1 MKQNLAVIFS
11 LTAVLTAGA
20 INHVYSAEADRV
32 AAAKND
38 AVKVEEVFAKK
49 DALNGKKI
57 TVKGE
62 VVKFNSSIMGK
73 NWVHIKD
80 GSGKP
85 GTNDLTATT
94 NDTANVGDKVVV
106 TGTLAVGK
114 DFGAGY
120 KYEAIMEEATIT
132 PLK

>member
-1 MKQNLAVIFS
+1 MKSHLIVALS
-11 LTAVLTAGA
+11 LTAVLTAGT
-20 INHVYSAEADRV
+20 INSVSSAEAEKVTTTKDV
-32 AAAKND
+32 
-38 AVKVEEVFAKK
+38 VKVEEVFAKK
-49 DALNGKKI
+49 DTLNGRKI

-62 VVKFNSSIMGK
+62 VVKFNSGIMGK
-73 NWVHIKD
+73 NWVHIQD

-94 NDTANVGDKVVV
+94 QDSAKVGDKVII

-120 KYEAIMEEATIT
+120 IYEAIIEEASMT
-132 PLK
+132 PAK

>member
-1 MKQNLAVIFS
+1 MKRNLVVIFS
-11 LTAVLTAGA
+11 LAAVLTAGA
-20 INHVYSAEADRV
+20 INNVSSAEADKI
-32 AAAKND
+32 AEAKD
-38 AVKVEEVFAKK
+38 VVKVEEVFAKK

-62 VVKFNSSIMGK
+62 VVKFNSGIMGK

-94 NDTANVGDKVVV
+94 KDTAKVGDKVVI
-106 TGTLAVGK
+106 TGTLAAGK

>member
-1 MKQNLAVIFS
+1 MKRNLVVIFS
-11 LTAVLTAGA
+11 LAAVLTCGLISNVA
-20 INHVYSAEADRV
+20 SAEADRV
-32 AAAKND
+32 AAAKDN

-49 DALNGKKI
+49 DTLNGKKI

-62 VVKFNSSIMGK
+62 VVKFNSGIMGK
-73 NWVHIKD
+73 NWVHIRD

-85 GTNDLTATT
+85 GTNDITATT

-120 KYEAIMEEATIT
+120 KYEAIMEEATLT
-132 PLK
+132 PVK

>member
-1 MKQNLAVIFS
+1 MKWNLVVIFS
-11 LTAVLTAGA
+11 LAAVLTAGT
-20 INHVYSAEADRV
+20 INKV
-32 AAAKND
+32 AAEEPVKVAASRD
-38 AVKVEEVFAKK
+38 TVKVEEVFAKK
-49 DALNGKKI
+49 DTLQGKKI

-62 VVKFNSSIMGK
+62 VAKFNSGIMGK

-94 NDTANVGDKVVV
+94 KDTAKVGDKVIV

-120 KYEAIMEEATIT
+120 KYEVIIEDATVT
-132 PLK
+132 PVK

>member
-1 MKQNLAVIFS
+1 MKSHLIVVLS
-11 LTAVLTAGA
+11 LTAVLSAGT
-20 INHVYSAEADRV
+20 INNVLSAEVDKF
-32 AAAKND
+32 AAAQD
-38 AVKVEEVFAKK
+38 TIKVEEVFAKK
-49 DALNGKKI
+49 DVLNGRKI

-62 VVKFNSSIMGK
+62 VVKFNSGIMGK

-80 GSGKP
+80 GSGNP

-94 NDTANVGDKVVV
+94 QDTVKIGDKVIV

-120 KYEAIMEEATIT
+120 IYDAIIEDASII
-132 PLK
+132 PVK

>member
-1 MKQNLAVIFS
+1 MKLHLIVVLSLAV
-11 LTAVLTAGA
+11 VLTAGT
-20 INHVYSAEADRV
+20 INNVSAEGSEKI
-32 AAAKND
+32 AAAKD
-38 AVKVEEVFAKK
+38 VVKVEEVFAKK

-62 VVKFNSSIMGK
+62 VVKFNSGIMGK

-94 NDTANVGDKVVV
+94 KDTAKVGEKVVV

-120 KYEAIMEEATIT
+120 KYEAIIEEGTVT
-132 PLK
+132 PVK

>member
-1 MKQNLAVIFS
+1 MKLHVIVALSLA
-11 LTAVLTAGA
+11 AVLTAGT
-20 INHVYSAEADRV
+20 INSVSSTEADKV
-32 AAAKND
+32 AAAKD
-38 AVKVEEVFAKK
+38 VVKIEEVFAKK
-49 DALNGKKI
+49 DTLNGSKI

-62 VVKFNSSIMGK
+62 VVKFNSGIMGK
-73 NWVHIKD
+73 NWVHIQD

-94 NDTANVGDKVVV
+94 QDTAKVGDKVIV

-120 KYEAIMEEATIT
+120 QYEVILEDASLT
-132 PLK
+132 PAK

>member
-1 MKQNLAVIFS
+1 MKSNLIVVLS
-11 LTAVLTAGA
+11 LTAVLSAGT
-20 INHVYSAEADRV
+20 INNVYSAEAEHS
-32 AAAKND
+32 AAARDIK
-38 AVKVEEVFAKK
+38 KIEEVFAGK
-49 DALNGKKI
+49 DALKGKRI
-57 TVKGE
+57 TIKGE
-62 VVKFNSSIMGK
+62 VVKFNSGIMGK

-94 NDTANVGDKVVV
+94 QDIVKIGDKVII

-120 KYEAIMEEATIT
+120 IYDAIIEDASIT
-132 PLK
+132 PAK

>member
-1 MKQNLAVIFS
+1 MKSHLIVVLS
-11 LTAVLTAGA
+11 LTAVLSAGT
-20 INHVYSAEADRV
+20 INNVLSAEADKF
-32 AAAKND
+32 AAAQD
-38 AVKVEEVFAKK
+38 TIKVEEVFAKK
-49 DALNGKKI
+49 DVLNGKMV

-62 VVKFNSSIMGK
+62 VVKFNSGIMGK

-94 NDTANVGDKVVV
+94 QDTVKIGDKVIV

-120 KYEAIMEEATIT
+120 MYDAIIEDASIT
-132 PLK
+132 PVK

>member
-1 MKQNLAVIFS
+1 MKLHLIVVLSLA
-11 LTAVLTAGA
+11 AVLTAGT
-20 INHVYSAEADRV
+20 INNVSSAEPERV
-32 AAAKND
+32 AAAKD
-38 AVKVEEVFAKK
+38 VVKVEEVFAKK
-49 DALNGKKI
+49 DTLNGKKI

-62 VVKFNSSIMGK
+62 VVKFNSGIMGK

-80 GSGKP
+80 GSGKS

-94 NDTANVGDKVVV
+94 KDSAKIGDKVVV

-120 KYEAIMEEATIT
+120 KYEAIIEDATVT
-132 PLK
+132 PVK

>member
-1 MKQNLAVIFS
+1 MKRNLAVLFS
-11 LTAVLTAGA
+11 VAAILTAGA
-20 INHVYSAEADRV
+20 INNVYSAEADRF
-32 AAAKND
+32 AAVKD
-38 AVKVEEVFAKK
+38 DVVKVEEVFAKK

>member
-1 MKQNLAVIFS
+1 MRLHLIVVLSLA
-11 LTAVLTAGA
+11 AVLTAGTL
-20 INHVYSAEADRV
+20 NNVCSAEPERV
-32 AAAKND
+32 AAAKD
-38 AVKVEEVFAKK
+38 VVKVEEVFAKK
-49 DALNGKKI
+49 DTLSGKKV

-62 VVKFNSSIMGK
+62 VVKFNSGIMGK

-94 NDTANVGDKVVV
+94 KDTAKVGDKVMV
-106 TGTLAVGK
+106 TGILAVGK

-120 KYEAIMEEATIT
+120 KYDAIIEDAVVT
-132 PLK
+132 PVK

>member
-1 MKQNLAVIFS
+1 MKRNLAAIFS
-11 LTAVLTAGA
+11 LAAILTVGA
-20 INHVYSAEADRV
+20 INNVYSAEAGRV

>member
-1 MKQNLAVIFS
+1 MKSHLIVVLS
-11 LTAVLTAGA
+11 LTAVLSSGT
-20 INHVYSAEADRV
+20 INNVLSAEADKF
-32 AAAKND
+32 AAAQD
-38 AVKVEEVFAKK
+38 TIKVEEVFAKK
-49 DALNGKKI
+49 DALNGKRI

-62 VVKFNSSIMGK
+62 VVKFNSGIMGK

-94 NDTANVGDKVVV
+94 QDTVKIGDKVIV

-120 KYEAIMEEATIT
+120 IYDAIIEDASII
-132 PLK
+132 PVK

>member
-1 MKQNLAVIFS
+1 MKSHLIVVLS
-11 LTAVLTAGA
+11 LTAVLSAGT
-20 INHVYSAEADRV
+20 INNVLSAEVDKF
-32 AAAKND
+32 AAAQD
-38 AVKVEEVFAKK
+38 TIKVEEVFAKK
-49 DALNGKKI
+49 DVLNGKMV

-120 KYEAIMEEATIT
+120 IYEAIIEEASMT
-132 PLK
+132 PAK

>member
-1 MKQNLAVIFS
+1 MKSHLIVVLS
-11 LTAVLTAGA
+11 LTAILSAGT
-20 INHVYSAEADRV
+20 INNVSSAEADKF
-32 AAAKND
+32 AAAKD
-38 AVKVEEVFAKK
+38 TIKVEEVFAKK
-49 DALNGKKI
+49 DALNGRKI

-62 VVKFNSSIMGK
+62 VVKFNGGIMGK

-94 NDTANVGDKVVV
+94 QDTAKIGDKVIV

-114 DFGAGY
+114 DFGGGY
-120 KYEAIMEEATIT
+120 MYDAIIEDASIT
-132 PLK
+132 PVK

>member
-1 MKQNLAVIFS
+1 MKLHLIVVLSLA
-11 LTAVLTAGA
+11 AVLTAGT
-20 INHVYSAEADRV
+20 INNVSAEGSEKI
-32 AAAKND
+32 AAAKD
-38 AVKVEEVFAKK
+38 VVKVEEVFAKK

-62 VVKFNSSIMGK
+62 VVKFNSGIMGK

-94 NDTANVGDKVVV
+94 KDTAKVGEKVVV

-120 KYEAIMEEATIT
+120 KYEAIIEEATVT
-132 PLK
+132 PVK

>member
-1 MKQNLAVIFS
+1 MKLHLIVVLSLA
-11 LTAVLTAGA
+11 AVLTAGT
-20 INHVYSAEADRV
+20 INSVSSAEADKV
-32 AAAKND
+32 AAAKD
-38 AVKVEEVFAKK
+38 VIKVEEVFAKK
-49 DALNGKKI
+49 DTLNGRKI

-62 VVKFNSSIMGK
+62 VVKFNSGIMGK
-73 NWVHIKD
+73 NWVHIQD

-94 NDTANVGDKVVV
+94 QDTAKVGDKVIV

-120 KYEAIMEEATIT
+120 IYEAIIEEATIT
-132 PLK
+132 PAK

>member
-1 MKQNLAVIFS
+1 MKLHLIVVLTLA
-11 LTAVLTAGA
+11 TVLTAGT
-20 INHVYSAEADRV
+20 INNVSSAGADKI
-32 AAAKND
+32 AAAKNV
-38 AVKVEEVFAKK
+38 VKVEEVFAKK
-49 DALNGKKI
+49 DTLNGKRI

-62 VVKFNSSIMGK
+62 VVKFNSGIMGK

-94 NDTANVGDKVVV
+94 NDTANIGDKVVV

-120 KYEAIMEEATIT
+120 KYEAIMEEATLT
-132 PLK
+132 PVK

>member
-1 MKQNLAVIFS
+1 MKSHLIVVLL
-11 LTAVLTAGA
+11 LTAVLSAGT
-20 INHVYSAEADRV
+20 INNVLSAEADKF
-32 AAAKND
+32 AAAQD
-38 AVKVEEVFAKK
+38 TIKVEEVFAKK
-49 DALNGKKI
+49 DVLNGKMV

-94 NDTANVGDKVVV
+94 QDTVNIGDKVIV

-120 KYEAIMEEATIT
+120 MYDAIIEDASII
-132 PLK
+132 PVK

>member
-1 MKQNLAVIFS
+1 MKSHLIVVLS
-11 LTAVLTAGA
+11 LTAVLSAGT
-20 INHVYSAEADRV
+20 INNVLSAEADKF
-32 AAAKND
+32 AAAQD
-38 AVKVEEVFAKK
+38 TIKVEEVFAKK
-49 DALNGKKI
+49 DVLNGKMV

-62 VVKFNSSIMGK
+62 VVKFNSGIMGK
-73 NWVHIKD
+73 NWVHIRD

-94 NDTANVGDKVVV
+94 QDTVNIGDKVIV

-120 KYEAIMEEATIT
+120 MYDAIIEDASIT
-132 PLK
+132 PAK

>member
-1 MKQNLAVIFS
+1 MKRNLVAIFS
-11 LTAVLTAGA
+11 LAAILTVGA
-20 INHVYSAEADRV
+20 INNVYSAEADRF
-32 AAAKND
+32 A
-38 AVKVEEVFAKK
+38 AVKDDVVKIEEVFAKK
-49 DALNGKKI
+49 DTLNGRKI

-62 VVKFNSSIMGK
+62 VVKFNSGIMGK
-73 NWVHIKD
+73 NWVHIQD

-94 NDTANVGDKVVV
+94 QDSAKVGDKVII

-120 KYEAIMEEATIT
+120 IYEAIIEEASMT
-132 PLK
+132 PAK

>member
-1 MKQNLAVIFS
+1 MKSHLIVALS
-11 LTAVLTAGA
+11 LTAVLTAGT
-20 INHVYSAEADRV
+20 INSVSSAEAEKVTTTKDV
-32 AAAKND
+32 
-38 AVKVEEVFAKK
+38 VKVEEVFAKK

-120 KYEAIMEEATIT
+120 KYEAIIEEATIT
-132 PLK
+132 PAK

>member
-1 MKQNLAVIFS
+1 MKSHLIVVLS
-11 LTAVLTAGA
+11 LTAVLSAGT
-20 INHVYSAEADRV
+20 INNVLSAEADKF
-32 AAAKND
+32 AAAQD
-38 AVKVEEVFAKK
+38 TIKVEEVFAKK
-49 DALNGKKI
+49 DVLNGKMV

-94 NDTANVGDKVVV
+94 QDTAKIGDKVIV

-120 KYEAIMEEATIT
+120 MYDAIIEDASII
-132 PLK
+132 PVK

>member
-1 MKQNLAVIFS
+1 MKSHLIVVLS
-11 LTAVLTAGA
+11 LTAVLSAGT
-20 INHVYSAEADRV
+20 INNVLSAEADKF
-32 AAAKND
+32 AAAQD
-38 AVKVEEVFAKK
+38 TIKVEEVFAKK
-49 DALNGKKI
+49 DVLNGRKI

-62 VVKFNSSIMGK
+62 VVKFNSGIMGK

-80 GSGKP
+80 GSGNP

-94 NDTANVGDKVVV
+94 QDTVKIGDKVIV

-120 KYEAIMEEATIT
+120 MYDAIIEDATIA
-132 PLK
+132 PVK

>member
-1 MKQNLAVIFS
+1 MKSHLIVALS
-11 LTAVLTAGA
+11 LTAVLTAGT
-20 INHVYSAEADRV
+20 INNVSSAEADNV
-32 AAAKND
+32 AAAKD
-38 AVKVEEVFAKK
+38 VVKVEEVFAKK
-49 DALNGKKI
+49 DTLNGRKI

-62 VVKFNSSIMGK
+62 VVKFNSGIMGK
-73 NWVHIKD
+73 NWVHIQD

-94 NDTANVGDKVVV
+94 QDSAKVGDKVII

-120 KYEAIMEEATIT
+120 IYEAIIEEASMT
-132 PLK
+132 PAK

>member
-1 MKQNLAVIFS
+1 MKSHLIVVLL
-11 LTAVLTAGA
+11 LTAVLSAGT
-20 INHVYSAEADRV
+20 I
-32 AAAKND
+32 
-38 AVKVEEVFAKK
+38 KVEEVFAKK
-49 DALNGKKI
+49 DVLNGKMV

-132 PLK
+132 PLKK

>member
-1 MKQNLAVIFS
+1 MKFRLIVVLSLA
-11 LTAVLTAGA
+11 AVLTAGT
-20 INHVYSAEADRV
+20 INNVCSAEPDKV
-32 AAAKND
+32 AAARD
-38 AVKVEEVFAKK
+38 VVKVEDVFAKK
-49 DALNGKKI
+49 DTLSGKKV

-62 VVKFNSSIMGK
+62 VTKFNSGIMGK

-80 GSGKP
+80 GSGKA

-94 NDTANVGDKVVV
+94 KDTAKVGDKVMV

-120 KYEAIMEEATIT
+120 KYEAIIEDAVIT
-132 PLK
+132 LVK

>member
-1 MKQNLAVIFS
+1 MKRNLVAIFS
-11 LTAVLTAGA
+11 LAAILTVGA
-20 INHVYSAEADRV
+20 INNVYSAEADRF
-32 AAAKND
+32 AAVKD
-38 AVKVEEVFAKK
+38 DVVKVEEVFAKK
-49 DALNGKKI
+49 EALNGKKI

>member
-1 MKQNLAVIFS
+1 MKSHLIVVLS
-11 LTAVLTAGA
+11 LTAVLSAGT
-20 INHVYSAEADRV
+20 ISNVLSAEADKF
-32 AAAKND
+32 AAAKD
-38 AVKVEEVFAKK
+38 TIKVEEVFAKK
-49 DALNGKKI
+49 DVLNGKMV

-62 VVKFNSSIMGK
+62 VVKFNSGIMGK

-85 GTNDLTATT
+85 GTDDVTATT
-94 NDTANVGDKVVV
+94 QDTAKIGDMVIV

-120 KYEAIMEEATIT
+120 MYDAIIEDASII
-132 PLK
+132 PVK